1 MAFNTISAKIIFAGF
16 IFLISMASCRKNTGE
31 EFGSNSSDFSAEEQ
45 VTLGKVILSNM
56 QDRPQDFPIL
66 DPTQNAAAYSF
77 LNDTILQ
84 TIVYGSPLNYRTN
97 FEWEAVIIEN
107 DDIDNAFILPGGI
120 LVFYT
125 GFLKFLEGNDEISAV
140 MAHEIAYAD
149 SDRAIQKLTRRFDRF
164 SLNALANNQRSND
177 LEDIAD
183 YYKSLVFLQND
194 VLFADSVSLN
204 IMCPFNYKSTALLEI
219 LDRAKSNSLR
229 IDWIEKR
236 DAEYLVR
243 KQAIQAQIQ
252 SNASCLEGEQL
263 KLATAYQRF
272 KTEYLP

>member
-1 MAFNTISAKIIFAGF
+1 MVFNNISAKVIFAGF
-16 IFLISMASCRKNTGE
+16 IILISMASCRKNTGE

-45 VTLGKVILSNM
+45 VALGKAILSNM
-56 QDRPQDFPIL
+56 KDRPEDFPIL
-66 DPTQNAAAYSF
+66 DPSQNSNAYTF

-84 TIVYGSPLNYRTN
+84 TLIYGSPLNYRTS

-107 DDIDNAFILPGGI
+107 DDIDNAFVLPGGI
-120 LVFYT
+120 LIFYT

-149 SDRAIQKLTRRFDRF
+149 SDKAIQKLSRRFDRF

-219 LDRAKSNSLR
+219 LERAKSNSLR

-243 KQAIQAQIQ
+243 TQAILAQLQ
-252 SNASCLEGEQL
+252 SNNSCQEGEQL
-263 KLATAYQRF
+263 KLAAAYQRF